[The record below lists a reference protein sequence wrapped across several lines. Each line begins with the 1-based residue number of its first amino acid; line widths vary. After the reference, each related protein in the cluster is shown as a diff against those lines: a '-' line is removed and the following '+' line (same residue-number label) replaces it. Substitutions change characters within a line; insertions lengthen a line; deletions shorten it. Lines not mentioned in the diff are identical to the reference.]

1 MAEFPRLHCPAS
13 KTVSIEK
20 SKNVSLYFSYSK
32 RSWAMPCGET
42 ESGDDTTNLQRVGSV
57 ASTPRIEPKLGL
69 SGTVSTVVM
78 QPTKTL

>member
-1 MAEFPRLHCPAS
+1 MAEFPHLHCPAS
-13 KTVSIEK
+13 KTVSVEK
-20 SKNVSLYFSYSK
+20 SKALVCISHTQNAL
-32 RSWAMPCGET
+32 WAMPCGAT

-78 QPTKTL
+78 QPTETF

>member
-1 MAEFPRLHCPAS
+1 MAEFLHFYSPAS

-20 SKNVSLYFSYSK
+20 SKVLVCISHTQNAL
-32 RSWAMPCGET
+32 WAMPCET
-42 ESGDDTTNLQRVGSV
+42 ESRDDTTNVQCAESV

-78 QPTKTL
+78 QPTQTF